1 MVHAYK
7 KGKLKKAPKKIM
19 EVAEHISDEDA
30 RDFAKTKHDG
40 LEEKKE
46 KKNEKKAFDFKGI
59 MEKLEKLAAGT
70 KVVVYENDR
79 PNEFDSIT
87 EAAAFITSK
96 ISRGPTVSQ
105 VKEMLSQR
113 QTEIFGMKV
122 EYPSSEQEND
132 ASGQGSGVQDL
143 ASMFKG
149 LTGSYGSGLYGSV
162 KLSSVL
168 SKKATDKVDESMFLP
183 REGEITDRHRQVAK
197 LLVDLFNKHKKSPEI
212 RPVGTLSRSSVGYDQ
227 LTKKDLEGAG
237 FLPSL
242 IAVPEKGQS
251 QLTTYR
257 HPLNGLHFHR
267 HDDNWLFHDDTYASM
282 QMLIKKYQIEHPG
295 ASRKDVLKFAL
306 KDAIPKSMGHIV
318 HEGSPGYVNYIY
330 GSILGKPGFIEG
342 GNPTAARKAK
352 GVLGAVGGVMG
363 ASRML
368 TGKWNPITSAGIA
381 GGFLGSTALSNIIGN
396 AVGAQPPGWKNTI
409 LRAGLPIAGTIASA
423 VGAHKLQKA
432 WNESV
437 ERNRREKERRRR
449 LKERIRQQ
457 ALKKRQM
464 GKAASAGAW
473 VPTLAGAGLGAAV
486 GALSSKKHKLRNA
499 IIGTLTGSTVGS
511 IISANRFNNELNTAK
526 QDAANA
532 NTAKNNLANAVDK
545 GLRRAYEA
553 AGYSYPERKGVSI
566 YDKISNLPGLIEN
579 ARGVPWDYTALMD
592 DSGSYDAAFKEIRG
606 RLPPNIVKTLEP
618 VMVSM
623 DLGDPIRLR
632 R

>member
-1 MVHAYK
+1 MGMVHAYK
-7 KGKLKKAPKKIM
+7 KGKLKHAPKKIR

-46 KKNEKKAFDFKGI
+46 KKNEKKAFDFKGVMEKLEKRSLCAAIVSKDVLAGKPMKIVRDKGGMLQVVGPKGNDPKDAMVVSEDEVRRLIMKKLMEKKEKKNEKKAFDFNGI

-79 PNEFDSIT
+79 PNEFDSIA

-96 ISRGPTVSQ
+96 ISSGPTVNQ

-122 EYPSSEQEND
+122 EYPAPEQEND

-149 LTGSYGSGLYGSV
+149 LTGSYGSGSYGNV

-267 HDDNWLFHDDTYASM
+267 HDDNWLYHDDTYASM

-342 GNPTAARKAK
+342 GNPTAARRAK

-396 AVGAQPPGWKNTI
+396 SMGAQPPGWKNTI

-437 ERNRREKERRRR
+437 ERKRREKERRRR

-457 ALKKRQM
+457 ALNKRQM

-473 VPTLAGAGLGAAV
+473 TP
-486 GALSSKKHKLRNA
+486 
-499 IIGTLTGSTVGS
+499 
-511 IISANRFNNELNTAK
+511 
-526 QDAANA
+526 
-532 NTAKNNLANAVDK
+532 
-545 GLRRAYEA
+545 
-553 AGYSYPERKGVSI
+553 PGV
-566 YDKISNLPGLIEN
+566 YG
-579 ARGVPWDYTALMD
+579 
-592 DSGSYDAAFKEIRG
+592 
-606 RLPPNIVKTLEP
+606 KTEQ
-618 VMVSM
+618 
-623 DLGDPIRLR
+623 R
-632 R
+632 